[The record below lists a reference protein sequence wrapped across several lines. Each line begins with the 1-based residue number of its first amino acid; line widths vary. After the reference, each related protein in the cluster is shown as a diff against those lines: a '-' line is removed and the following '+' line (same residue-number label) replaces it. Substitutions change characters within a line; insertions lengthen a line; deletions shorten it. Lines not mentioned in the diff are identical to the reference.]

1 MSVRDKDFGQAERGT
16 ICLRPQRP
24 FFLQPLGPRSVNALA
39 GEKQIMSPRVFI
51 SHSSEDKPI
60 AETICRRFEADGIKC
75 WIAPRDIEP
84 GSDWTKAIMQGIET
98 CQVFILIFSK
108 QGNESDHVYREVAKA
123 FSARLAVV
131 PFRIEAVS
139 PNPNLGYYL
148 NTVQWLDP
156 TDPPLRHHVCALA
169 AQVN

>member
-16 ICLRPQRP
+16 ICLRSQHQ
-24 FFLQPLGPRSVNALA
+24 FVLQPLAPRSVNTLDR
-39 GEKQIMSPRVFI
+39 ETQIVSPRVFI

-84 GSDWTKAIMQGIET
+84 VSDWTKAIMQGIET

-131 PFRIEAVS
+131 PFRIEAGS
-139 PNPNLGYYL
+139 PKPNLGYYP
-148 NTVQWLDP
+148 NPVQLLHP
-156 TDPPLRHHVCALA
+156 TDPPFERNFSCL
-169 AQVN
+169 